1 MKMGNI
7 DIIMG
12 IYNEEKT
19 IRRAI
24 DSILEQS
31 IDNWR
36 LLICDDGSRDNSFEI
51 ACSYEKKY
59 PHKIVVYKN
68 NQNMGL
74 TYSLNKLIQTSSAE
88 YIARMDADDV
98 CLPNR
103 LQEQMTFLDS
113 NEQYAFVGSAIN
125 KFDEDGIFGTVKF
138 PEKPIAKN
146 FLWNNPY
153 AHPTVMIRRK
163 VINQIGGYRDIPAT
177 KRCED
182 YDLWMRLYEK
192 GYKGYNIQTPLLNY
206 YEGRNSY
213 SKRKFE
219 YRVNEAKTRFDGYI
233 RNKLMP
239 IGIIYVIKPFVV
251 GIIPGN
257 ILRKIRRKV

>member
-1 MKMGNI
+1 MTKI
-7 DIIMG
+7 DVIMG
-12 IYNEEKT
+12 MYNEEKT
-19 IRRAI
+19 IERAI
-24 DSILEQS
+24 SSILKQS
-31 IDNWR
+31 IEDWR
-36 LLICDDGSRDNSFEI
+36 LLICDDGSQDNSFEI
-51 ACSYEKKY
+51 AQAYQKKY
-59 PHKIVVYKN
+59 PNKICVYKN
-68 NQNMGL
+68 EQNRGL
-74 TYSLNKLIQTSSAE
+74 TYTLNKLIGFCNAE
-88 YIARMDADDV
+88 YLARMDADDE

-103 LQEQMTFLDS
+103 FQEQMDFLDN
-113 NEQYAFVGSAIN
+113 NEHFAFVGSAIN
-125 KFDEDGIFGTVKF
+125 KFDEKGIFATVQF
-138 PEKPIAKN
+138 PEKPLAKN

-153 AHPTVMIRRK
+153 VHPTVMIRRK
-163 VINQIGGYRDIPAT
+163 IINQIGGYRDIPAT

-219 YRVNEAKTRFDGYI
+219 YRVNEAKTRFDGYV

-257 ILRKIRRKV
+257 ILRKLRRKV